1 MSRPE
6 SSNPD
11 APPEALAAEFLGA
24 AIRIDQHPGLGRLPL
39 SGTIVDETLGTF
51 LVRTAPTGAIRRI
64 PKAGAV
70 GTVLLG
76 ERELPLRGDAL
87 RVRPED
93 RPKRL
98 LARGRRSF
106 R

>member
-1 MSRPE
+1 VSRRDGSEPE
-6 SSNPD
+6 AS
-11 APPEALAAEFLGA
+11 PEALASEFLGA
-24 AIRIDQHPGLGRLPL
+24 AVRIDRHPGLGRLPV

-51 LVRTAPTGAIRRI
+51 LVRTTPTGAVRRI
-64 PKAGAV
+64 PKSGAV

-98 LARGRRSF
+98 LGRGRRSF

>member
-1 MSRPE
+1 MARHDE
-6 SSNPD
+6 SERD
-11 APPEALAAEFLGA
+11 ASPEALASEFLGA
-24 AIRIDQHPGLGRLPL
+24 GICIDRHPGLGRLPVT
-39 SGTIVDETLGTF
+39 GTIVDESLSTF
-51 LVRTAPTGAIRRI
+51 LVRTAPTGAVRRI

-70 GTVLLG
+70 GTILLG
-76 ERELPLRGDAL
+76 EREIPLIGDAL

-98 LARGRRSF
+98 LGRLRRSH